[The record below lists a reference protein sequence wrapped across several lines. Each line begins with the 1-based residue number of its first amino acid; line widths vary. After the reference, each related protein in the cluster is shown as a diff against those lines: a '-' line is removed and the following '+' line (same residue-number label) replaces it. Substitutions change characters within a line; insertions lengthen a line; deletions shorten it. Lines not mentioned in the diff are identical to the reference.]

1 MPRERQI
8 PAMKSSELYREDV
21 FTDRSV
27 GTIRRLTPVT
37 ASGDTDAKRAVLF
50 VGSTQLLTPAGA
62 LPLSFE
68 IEAKTLGEAAEKFAE
83 LAEAALQET
92 LEELAAMRR
101 EAASGLVIPEPGS
114 LGGLGGMGG
123 MGGPGGGLLGPGGKL
138 HLP

>member
-1 MPRERQI
+1 MRERHI
-8 PAMKSSELYREDV
+8 PTMQADQLYREDT

-37 ASGDTDAKRAVLF
+37 ATGEPDTTRQVLF

-68 IEAKTLGEAAEKFAE
+68 IEAKTLGEAAGKFST
-83 LAEAALQET
+83 LAEEALQET

-114 LGGLGGMGG
+114 LGGLGGLG
-123 MGGPGGGLLGPGGKL
+123 GGPGGPGLMGPGGGKL